1 MMVHSVLCTL
11 GVGEVTWVPTGSQR
25 DRRKPPTSEARR
37 KDSSQQHNQLKSL
50 RSYCFAISVL
60 WKLLPWIKCL
70 KAYGPCVVRYRMG
83 TCHLC
88 SGTWTYEGVCVRT
101 YTHTHTQCTQP
112 FTKLTVFYF
121 SPPSPCPILFWN
133 LHCFL
138 FLLYPHAKQSPLS
151 VFQHIISNCSSSI
164 KLFSSTSNSL
174 TNIILFLFL
183 H

>member
-88 SGTWTYEGVCVRT
+88 SGTWTYEGVCVCM
-101 YTHTHTQCTQP
+101 YTHTHTMHSAIY
-112 FTKLTVFYF
+112 KA
-121 SPPSPCPILFWN
+121 
-133 LHCFL
+133 HRFL
-138 FLLYPHAKQSPLS
+138 FLTSIPM
-151 VFQHIISNCSSSI
+151 SNLVLESL
-164 KLFSSTSNSL
+164 LFFFFYFIHMRNSL
-174 TNIILFLFL
+174 LSPSFSILSPIALPQ
-183 H
+183 

>member
-50 RSYCFAISVL
+50 QSYCFAISVL

-88 SGTWTYEGVCVRT
+88 SGTWTYEGVCVCM
-101 YTHTHTQCTQP
+101 YTHTHNALSHLQSSP
-112 FTKLTVFYF
+112 FFISHLHPHVQSCFGIFTVFFFYF
-121 SPPSPCPILFWN
+121 I
-133 LHCFL
+133 HMR
-138 FLLYPHAKQSPLS
+138 
-151 VFQHIISNCSSSI
+151 
-164 KLFSSTSNSL
+164 NSL
-174 TNIILFLFL
+174 LSPSFSILSPIALPQ
-183 H
+183 